1 MRRYLL
7 LITFLTLAGCAVN
20 QPEQRPF
27 FQKEYATETHGR
39 KTFFDRLVETDPG
52 GFHVSV
58 APEYETDPPERIAV
72 LPFADLG
79 SANVVIDKIK
89 LTHRGQQQ
97 RYDWAWTDSQRLRR
111 SMQGYL
117 AEREFVMANLDGID
131 AVLKEHGIDSMAKL
145 QMVPPQQLGQWL
157 GVDAVI
163 YGEVLHYEGY
173 YLFLVA
179 AWQVGVEVRMVSTH
193 TGDMLIHATGSR
205 WDDQVLPALDL
216 EDIAINS
223 AENLLQLRD
232 INLARAEEEAC
243 RELIIRIPPSNQL
256 KHEEEEQA
264 LQYANHSSSG
274 DFASSDP
281 PAGPPMPIVR

>member
-7 LITFLTLAGCAVN
+7 LIIFLVLAGCAVN
-20 QPEQRPF
+20 QPEERPF

-52 GFHVSV
+52 GFHLNI
-58 APEYETDPPERIAV
+58 APEYETNPPERIAV
-72 LPFADLG
+72 LPFGDLG

-89 LTHRGQQQ
+89 LTHRNQQQ

-111 SMQGYL
+111 AMQGYL

-145 QMVPPQQLGQWL
+145 ENVPPQQLGQWL

-163 YGEVLHYEGY
+163 YGDVLHYEGY

-179 AWQVGVEVRMVSTH
+179 AWQVGVEMRMVSTH
-193 TGDMLIHATGSR
+193 TGDTLIHAKGSR
-205 WDDQVLPALDL
+205 WDDQILPALDL

-243 RELIIRIPPSNQL
+243 RELVIRIPPSNQL

-264 LQYANHSSSG
+264 LRYANGAMNG
-274 DFASSDP
+274 DFAASDP
-281 PAGPPMPIVR
+281 PANPPLPVVR